1 MDLTRKA
8 LDSLLT
14 DSLQELMAL
23 ICQEIERIAPD
34 ALVFIMRVDEQG
46 ILRLLVGSGLSVR
59 QVQVLEELLAS
70 TMTGCSAMQSVDTAG
85 VSVAQGLRTIVVPW
99 GTSCWAKTI
108 HSGNG
113 RMLGALAVQLHETS
127 TPSPLHRSLI
137 DTCVP
142 LCALA
147 LEREESRARLHRMAF
162 YDELTGLPNRSLL
175 LVRAGQAVVQAQC
188 DKGTLAVLFID
199 LDRFKRVNNS
209 LGRTGGDELLCLI
222 ARCLEQGRCRSDIV
236 ARLSGD
242 EFVLVLPQCSGQQ
255 AAMLARQLLVTLGKP
270 CRVADV
276 PLVPSASIGISL
288 FPGDGHDIDT
298 LIHRADMAM
307 CRAKIVGSGRFC
319 FFSEELKRSALEL
332 PLENALRAAIEQNQL
347 QLYYQPQI
355 FLREGLLHGVEALAR
370 WRHPQLGDIS
380 PASFVPLAEQCGLID
395 ALGRWV
401 LHEACRQLAVW
412 RQRGLEIPA
421 VSINLSPSN
430 FHDLDLPAVIASTLA
445 QYGLKGTDL
454 TLEIT
459 ESVLMD
465 NTPGFRKTLHQ
476 VHAQGV
482 SLAMDDFGTGFS
494 SLSHLHR
501 LPIGEL
507 KLDRSFVYDL
517 ERDNTSRTLSRA
529 VIGLGESL
537 RLTVVAEGIET
548 EGQRRI
554 LKQLGY
560 HVGQG
565 YLFSPPLPPD
575 ELEIWLAERPLRCV
589 SSLAPQD

>member
-1 MDLTRKA
+1 MDLIRKA

-34 ALVFIMRVDEQG
+34 ALVFIMRADEQG

-59 QVQVLEELLAS
+59 QVQVLEELLAT

-85 VSVAQGLRTIVVPW
+85 VSVAQGLRAIVVPW
-99 GTSCWAKTI
+99 GMSCWAKTI

-113 RMLGALAVQLHETS
+113 RMLGALAVQLRETS

-209 LGRTGGDELLCLI
+209 LGRTGGDELLCLV
-222 ARCLEQGRCRSDIV
+222 ARCLEQGRRRSDIV

-319 FFSEELKRSALEL
+319 FFSEELKRSALE
-332 PLENALRAAIEQNQL
+332 
-347 QLYYQPQI
+347 
-355 FLREGLLHGVEALAR
+355 
-370 WRHPQLGDIS
+370 
-380 PASFVPLAEQCGLID
+380 
-395 ALGRWV
+395 
-401 LHEACRQLAVW
+401 
-412 RQRGLEIPA
+412 
-421 VSINLSPSN
+421 
-430 FHDLDLPAVIASTLA
+430 
-445 QYGLKGTDL
+445 
-454 TLEIT
+454 
-459 ESVLMD
+459 
-465 NTPGFRKTLHQ
+465 
-476 VHAQGV
+476 
-482 SLAMDDFGTGFS
+482 
-494 SLSHLHR
+494 
-501 LPIGEL
+501 
-507 KLDRSFVYDL
+507 
-517 ERDNTSRTLSRA
+517 
-529 VIGLGESL
+529 
-537 RLTVVAEGIET
+537 
-548 EGQRRI
+548 
-554 LKQLGY
+554 
-560 HVGQG
+560 
-565 YLFSPPLPPD
+565 
-575 ELEIWLAERPLRCV
+575 
-589 SSLAPQD
+589 